1 VRTAGL
7 WKFVEQANEWEP
19 FGYRKLADLLHKAE
33 HRGMT
38 LDTGLDV
45 LCCGDLQGTL
55 EVIRD
60 SHFHNFSCEP

>member
-1 VRTAGL
+1 
-7 WKFVEQANEWEP
+7 
-19 FGYRKLADLLHKAE
+19 
-33 HRGMT
+33 MT
-38 LDTGLDV
+38 QDTGLDV